1 MQFIGYKNCG
11 TCKKAKKY
19 LTQKGFIF
27 SYREITE
34 NPLSIEE
41 MTRIYEKSGL
51 PIQKFLNTSGG
62 VYRELNMK
70 EQMKVLRDAEILQ
83 LLSENPMLIKRPILI
98 NGDEI
103 LVGFKEQDWEMI
115 RQ

>member
-19 LTQKGFIF
+19 LSDKGMAFE
-27 SYREITE
+27 YREITE
-34 NPLSIEE
+34 DPLSIEE
-41 MTRIYEKSGL
+41 ITRIFMESGL

-70 EQMKVLRDAEILQ
+70 EKIKELSDEAVLEF
-83 LLSENPMLIKRPILI
+83 LSKYPMLIKRPILLNENKI
-98 NGDEI
+98 M
-103 LVGFKEQDWEMI
+103 VGFKEQEWDKI
-115 RQ
+115 LK

>member
-1 MQFIGYKNCG
+1 MQFLCYKNCG

-19 LTQKGFIF
+19 LSEKDIAFE
-27 SYREITE
+27 YREITE
-34 NPLSIEE
+34 EPLSIEE
-41 MTRIYEKSGL
+41 ITNIYRKSGL

-70 EQMKVLRDAEILQ
+70 EQVKVLKDEDILK
-83 LLSENPMLIKRPILI
+83 LLSEYPMLIKRPILR

-103 LVGFKEQDWEMI
+103 LIGFKEQEWETI
-115 RQ
+115 HN